1 MAHPVLLVCDD
12 VSLVATVRRLLER
25 DGRES
30 VLATSVADA
39 LIAYGHYAPEVV
51 VLDPAIEGG
60 RGRLILDE
68 IAKLPPFEGARVI
81 LLGEEVDGDQAR
93 AVPLPLDGD
102 AFLQSLAEDGG
113 DRGGGGVAP
122 VGTEPAQ
129 SAPSWW
135 HPVPT
140 PVEGPQATAPI
151 QRASLNA
158 RAKRSKRTA
167 LVSPE
172 TSVAPTPASGQL
184 TLEQLAELVL
194 KLCNSKDCACL
205 ELQSPDATR
214 TLWLKDGRLVAAV
227 SSLYEESLL
236 GRARADGL
244 LDRDQEKELRSLG
257 MVSPSELARAMRTRG
272 YLREIELVPLI
283 QRNAEHIAL
292 EALGEEVCN
301 YRLSGDDLNGR
312 AIAAASATPAAQ
324 LLPRALARAVSEES
338 ILASFGGLDAVPA
351 PRAQAL
357 TLGDLGLAEP
367 ELNLLGAVDGVL
379 TVGELLLSSAMAQ
392 EQALKTLRLASILGA
407 IEIRPGTQPLAAHG
421 PDVDIRRLKSKFEE
435 VQEADYFAV
444 LGLSRSAG
452 SEEVRQA
459 FEVLSAEFNPLKFA
473 GHMDPSLQSQAE
485 QIQSQLAEAAQTL
498 RDDRLRAAYAGNL
511 TD

>member
-25 DGRES
+25 NGRES
-30 VLATSVADA
+30 ILATSVADA
-39 LIAYGHYAPEVV
+39 VIAFGHYAPEVV
-51 VLDPAIEGG
+51 VLDPSVEGR
-60 RGRLILDE
+60 RGRLILEE
-68 IAKLPPFEGARVI
+68 IAKHPRSERAPVI
-81 LLGEEVDGDQAR
+81 LLGEEVDGYQAR
-93 AVPLPLDGD
+93 ALPLPLDGD
-102 AFLQSLAEDGG
+102 AFLQSLAEEAG
-113 DRGGGGVAP
+113 DRGGGAVAP
-122 VGTEPAQ
+122 VGTESSQ

-158 RAKRSKRTA
+158 RTKRSKRTA
-167 LVSPE
+167 LVSSEP
-172 TSVAPTPASGQL
+172 SVPPTPASGHL

-205 ELQSPDATR
+205 EVQSPDATR

-292 EALGEEVCN
+292 EALGEEECS

-351 PRAQAL
+351 PRPQAL
-357 TLGDLGLAEP
+357 ALRELGLAEP
-367 ELNLLGAVDGVL
+367 ELNLLGAVDSVL

-407 IEIRPGTQPLAAHG
+407 IEIRPGTQPLAARG

-444 LGLSRSAG
+444 LGVSRSAG

-473 GHMDPSLQSQAE
+473 GHRDPSLQSQAE
-485 QIQSQLAEAAQTL
+485 QIQCLLAEAAQTL
-498 RDDRLRAAYAGNL
+498 QDDRMRAAYAGNL
-511 TD
+511 ID